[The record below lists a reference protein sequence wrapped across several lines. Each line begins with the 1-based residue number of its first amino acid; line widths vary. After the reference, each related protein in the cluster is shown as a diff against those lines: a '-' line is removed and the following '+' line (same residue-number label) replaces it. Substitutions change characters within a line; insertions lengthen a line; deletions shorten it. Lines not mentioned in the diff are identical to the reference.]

1 MQEGEGKIQKAQE
14 YLLEKPL
21 TNADK
26 KYTNANDHNVFIQT
40 IENDTNY
47 SVDEYTLDGKFVRHI
62 FTNNFH
68 CAKPWMLY
76 YANNQELIFGDG
88 EQAYTVPLV
97 LKNGNS
103 FHSRKRQ
110 RKYVM
115 RIFRCMRAI
124 CMRMKIILCTTRFQ
138 IVTVYTIAKT
148 KSLLRKKEF
157 RNEMCIYSVVWG
169 TALYLTARLTEKKEN
184 SCMTGGGMSESV
196 SQIGQ
201 RIRRLKLE
209 MKREIR

>member
-1 MQEGEGKIQKAQE
+1 MG
-14 YLLEKPL
+14 
-21 TNADK
+21 N
-26 KYTNANDHNVFIQT
+26 
-40 IENDTNY
+40 
-47 SVDEYTLDGKFVRHI
+47 RHI
-62 FTNNFH
+62 RFRW
-68 CAKPWMLY
+68 CWKMEIP
-76 YANNQELIFGDG
+76 
-88 EQAYTVPLV
+88 
-97 LKNGNS
+97 

-209 MKREIR
+209 MKREIRWFILRIEGFGPMIWKRIKRNVWQNGTNTTAFLKCLFGRISCLCSQVAIRACIPVRSMRKANFIMKRSLQKQ

>member
-1 MQEGEGKIQKAQE
+1 
-14 YLLEKPL
+14 
-21 TNADK
+21 
-26 KYTNANDHNVFIQT
+26 
-40 IENDTNY
+40 
-47 SVDEYTLDGKFVRHI
+47 
-62 FTNNFH
+62 
-68 CAKPWMLY
+68 
-76 YANNQELIFGDG
+76 
-88 EQAYTVPLV
+88 
-97 LKNGNS
+97 
-103 FHSRKRQ
+103 
-110 RKYVM
+110 
-115 RIFRCMRAI
+115 
-124 CMRMKIILCTTRFQ
+124 MRMKIILCTTRFQ